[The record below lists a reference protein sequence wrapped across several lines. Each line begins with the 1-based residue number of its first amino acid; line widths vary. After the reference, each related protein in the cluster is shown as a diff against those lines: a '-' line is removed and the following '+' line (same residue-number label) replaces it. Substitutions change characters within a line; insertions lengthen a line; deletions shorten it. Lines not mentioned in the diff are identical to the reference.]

1 MSKVTNEQVQQ
12 VRQARWEVWRQM
24 AKDMKNHQV
33 LAVELLRTRKDETI
47 AVFTVVRNGEPVQ
60 FLVRGDSRGRL
71 LVGTDDRGGDHGHH
85 EHHEHHEHHHHHG
98 HHDHHHEHG
107 DHGEHRGH
115 GEHRDHGEHR
125 GYAVQ
130 SAQLGEGGQPMAMMA
145 FAAAAAENPADPDF
159 MAGGDPPPKQPP
171 PPGFTGAAGA
181 MLGIAFDVAEN
192 LPAGS
197 PPPR

>member
-12 VRQARWEVWRQM
+12 VRRARWEVWRQM

-33 LAVELLRTRKDETI
+33 LAVELLRTQKDQTI

-71 LVGTDDRGGDHGHH
+71 LVDNADQGG
-85 EHHEHHEHHHHHG
+85 EHHHHHDHHHGHHHG
-98 HHDHHHEHG
+98 HHDHGHHEHG
-107 DHGEHRGH
+107 DHG
-115 GEHRDHGEHR
+115 DR

-130 SAQLGEGGQPMAMMA
+130 SAQLEGGQMMAMMA
-145 FAAAAAENPADPDF
+145 LAATDDPASPDF

-171 PPGFTGAAGA
+171 PPGFTAAGGV
-181 MLGIAFDVAEN
+181 MLGTAFDVAEN
-192 LPAGS
+192 LPTNGA
-197 PPPR
+197 PPK